1 MTAGPTR
8 EFFDP
13 ARFISNPSTG
23 RMGYALAAEAAARG
37 GEVTLISG
45 PTSIVPPAGVSMVR
59 VATADEMFRA
69 TLNQA
74 QGADLVLKAA
84 AVADYRP
91 EDRARSKV
99 KKETLRRRARAAGAA
114 DRAIT
119 LRLVPT
125 PDILEEL
132 GRRKKPHQVLVGF
145 AAETDDLERNARRKL
160 RRKNLDLVVANRIG
174 VAGEGFE
181 AETNRAL
188 VVRRSGR
195 PVELPLMSKEEM
207 ACAILDLALP
217 LLARGSGQPGRVRGA
232 ARGGR

>member
-1 MTAGPTR
+1 VTAGPTR
-8 EFFDP
+8 EYFDP

-23 RMGYALAAEAAARG
+23 RMGYALAAAAVGRG
-37 GEVTLISG
+37 GEVTLITG
-45 PTSIVPPAGVSMVR
+45 PTAIAPPEGVTMVR

-74 QGADLVLKAA
+74 QAADLVLKAA

-99 KKETLRRRARAAGAA
+99 KKEALRRRAAAGGAG

-119 LRLVPT
+119 LRLLPT

-132 GRRKKPHQVLVGF
+132 GRRKKPNQVLVGF
-145 AAETDDLERNARRKL
+145 AAESDDLERNARRKL
-160 RRKNLDLVVANRIG
+160 RRKNLDMVVANRIG

-181 AETNRAL
+181 ADTNRAL
-188 VVRRSGR
+188 VLRRSGR
-195 PVELPLMSKEEM
+195 PVELPLMSKERM
-207 ACAILDLALP
+207 AEAILDLATP
-217 LLARGSGQPGRVRGA
+217 LLRAATHEGRR
-232 ARGGR
+232 